1 MFPGFES
8 FFTHAARGG
17 MPQKAVDTT
26 AFYDLLGV
34 SKTASEG
41 EIRKAYRKLALQH
54 HPDRGGDDEQFKKIT
69 RAYEVL
75 ADAEKRAIYDE
86 RGEDGISEDG
96 GGGGSQAQTMNDI
109 LADLLNGRMPNA
121 RRGPKK
127 GPDIVHQLAVS
138 LEDIYNGKIFKLA
151 VNRDAPCNVCNA
163 TGCRNGQLLEIM
175 CGTCGGSGARIQL
188 RQLGM
193 GIMQQMQVRCD
204 ACGGAG
210 KTIPE
215 HARCDSCRGA
225 RVTKNRKVLEVH
237 VAPGVPA
244 GHQVSF
250 YGEADYVPGHTPG
263 DVIFV
268 IIEKAHDV
276 FERQGDDLVMRKTI
290 TLADALCGAEFLLKH
305 LDGRRLLVSTGGKV
319 ITPDSSHPVEGE
331 GMPRHGSPFS
341 KGRLCIV
348 FAVEFPN
355 TGAFDAAALAGV
367 LPGRTRIV
375 LEDPQVERVKV

>member
-1 MFPGFES
+1 MFPGFEQ
-8 FFTHAARGG
+8 FFHHAARGA
-17 MPQKAVDTT
+17 PQQAVDTS
-26 AFYDLLGV
+26 AFYDMLGV

-41 EIRKAYRKLALQH
+41 EIKKAYRKLALQH

-75 ADAEKRAIYDE
+75 SDSDSRAVYDE
-86 RGEDGISEDG
+86 RGEEGLSGDGAP
-96 GGGGSQAQTMNDI
+96 QAQTMNDI
-109 LADLLNGRMPNA
+109 LSELFGGRVPGA

-138 LEDIYNGKIFKLA
+138 LEDIYNGKVFKLA
-151 VNRDAPCNVCNA
+151 VNRDAACGSCNA
-163 TGCRNGQLLEIM
+163 TGCRNGQVTEVM
-175 CGTCGGSGARIQL
+175 CGACGGAGARVQL

-193 GIMQQMQVRCD
+193 GIMQQMQVRCE

-225 RVTKNRKVLEVH
+225 RVVKNRKVLEVH

-250 YGEADYVPGHTPG
+250 YGEADFVPGHTPG
-263 DVIFV
+263 DVIFIV
-268 IIEKAHDV
+268 HEKPHDT
-276 FERQGDDLVMRKTI
+276 FERQGDDLVMRKTL
-290 TLADALCGAEFLLKH
+290 TLADALCGAEFLVKH
-305 LDGRRLLVSTGGKV
+305 LDARRLLVSTGGKV
-319 ITPDSSHPVEGE
+319 ITPNSTHLIADE
-331 GMPRHGSPFS
+331 GMPKHGSPFE
-341 KGRLCIV
+341 KGRLCVV

-355 TGAFDAAALAGV
+355 TGAFDAVALADV

-375 LEDPQVERVKV
+375 LEDPQVERVRV